1 MAITKAYLGSN
12 SEDIQAGTIAVTVDS
27 TGYTHIACFAKHE
40 TTPSSVIT
48 VSDNKGSGAYN
59 MLTAESHGTDPIAGV
74 IGWVKIGT
82 PGTSHTVTASF
93 DGGTASV
100 DYRRIHVWGIN
111 AGTGEISVD
120 AQATAEGSG
129 TTPDAGSLVT
139 SAATVS
145 FMGVGEFAA
154 TTYVP
159 SSGWTEDYDAN
170 SSFVASRADASSGTF
185 DPFCTSSSM
194 SWICCAASFKESSGT
209 GPGSGSDSSPVGMSE
224 SSANLIRVNIVEETN

>member
-1 MAITKAYLGSN
+1 MAITKTYLGSN
-12 SEDIQAGTIAVTVDS
+12 SDDIQAGTIAVTVDS
-27 TGYTHIACFAKHE
+27 SGYTHIACFAKHE
-40 TTPSSVIT
+40 TTPTSVIT
-48 VSDNKGSGAYN
+48 VADNKGSGAYN
-59 MLTAESHGTDPIAGV
+59 MLTMQSHGTDPIAGV

-93 DGGTASV
+93 DAGTASV

-111 AGTGEISVD
+111 AGTGDISVD
-120 AQATAEGSG
+120 AQTTATGSG

-154 TTYVP
+154 TTYTP

-170 SSFVASRADASSGTF
+170 SSFAASREDASSGTF

-194 SWICCAASFKESSGT
+194 SWICCAASFKESAGA
-209 GPGSGSDSSPVGMSE
+209 GPGAGSDSSVVGMTE
-224 SSANLIRVNIVEETN
+224 STSNLIAISIIEETA